1 MRRLVK
7 DRRYRDAEHQAVI
20 EGPRAI
26 QTAIDFGADLRE
38 IFHRPDQSEVAETL
52 LKEGMTIHQVDS
64 DVLDQIAESGSPQGL
79 LAVAEVHD
87 AEAPTI
93 SASRRVVVVDSVQ
106 DPGNVGAIVRTAAA
120 AGFEA
125 VIASPGT
132 ADLLSPRSIRASAG
146 TIFSMQ
152 FARNMEL
159 DSVMGALVRAG
170 HLVVAADSRG
180 EKDFRSLEVKDH
192 MTLLLGSEA
201 EGASEDALKHANLL
215 VAIPMGKHV
224 ESLNVAVAGGL
235 VMYQMQAIDN
245 D

>member
-87 AEAPTI
+87 AEAPII
-93 SASRRVVVVDSVQ
+93 SASRRVVVCLLY
-106 DPGNVGAIVRTAAA
+106 T
-120 AGFEA
+120 
-125 VIASPGT
+125 SPSPRDG
-132 ADLLSPRSIRASAG
+132 LLSRMPSSA
-146 TIFSMQ
+146 
-152 FARNMEL
+152 
-159 DSVMGALVRAG
+159 
-170 HLVVAADSRG
+170 
-180 EKDFRSLEVKDH
+180 
-192 MTLLLGSEA
+192 
-201 EGASEDALKHANLL
+201 
-215 VAIPMGKHV
+215 
-224 ESLNVAVAGGL
+224 
-235 VMYQMQAIDN
+235 
-245 D
+245 